1 MERDERRRLQVLAGG
16 ATDASFTR
24 LPEVY
29 PSARDYS
36 SVWLVAF
43 GYIQMP
49 SDGLILVQRQ
59 WAPARGSP
67 INRSCSHARPTR
79 MLGGWPVCHSA
90 SVAWSVGCACVAH
103 GTSIGPRSVW
113 PWRGGGDT
121 RHPAPACL
129 LLYRLG
135 ALLTRPVSPVVD
147 SRLGQADPLRG
158 LESGLLVV
166 HHTPTALFSSCLH
179 QRSLNSES

>member
-1 MERDERRRLQVLAGG
+1 MDADRYKISPVEQQEEKDGHHRQQECTPAEQQMERDECRRLQVLAGG
-16 ATDASFTR
+16 ATDGSFTR

-135 ALLTRPVSPVVD
+135 ALLTR
-147 SRLGQADPLRG
+147 
-158 LESGLLVV
+158 
-166 HHTPTALFSSCLH
+166 ALFSS
-179 QRSLNSES
+179 EK